1 MDENKDK
8 EEKKQEFDIA
18 SENHYNEIQEDV
30 EFVDEEEEKNPLL
43 AIKKLRERLKQSQKE
58 RQEYLDG
65 WQRMKADAV
74 NGRRQDEEW
83 RKEFVKFAEEKL
95 ISRLLPV
102 LESFGMAMA
111 NKEAWE
117 ALPKDWR
124 LGVEHIN
131 RELVSALSEHGLS
144 EINPEIATMFD
155 PKLQT
160 TVSSVHTDDKNLD
173 HSIASVVQRGYAVNG
188 KVLKPARVNIFDLNS
203 E

>member
-1 MDENKDK
+1 
-8 EEKKQEFDIA
+8 
-18 SENHYNEIQEDV
+18 
-30 EFVDEEEEKNPLL
+30 
-43 AIKKLRERLKQSQKE
+43 
-58 RQEYLDG
+58 
-65 WQRMKADAV
+65 
-74 NGRRQDEEW
+74 
-83 RKEFVKFAEEKL
+83 
-95 ISRLLPV
+95 
-102 LESFGMAMA
+102 MAMA